1 MSKRSILTRAQAP
14 RARLGLVAFALALV
28 LGLMAGGIVLTH
40 EQSKNQILRNFHTR
54 AAGSAGFVSTYV
66 AQQGARQ
73 TLSAQRFLAGR
84 PGPSTEFESIVTSF
98 GSKNAGLLDSSGRLI
113 DLIPL
118 KPSTIGTKVAAKLP
132 QVIEAE
138 SGRVGVSGVFPSIA
152 RGASIISIAAPFPT
166 PGGRRVLAIGYPVAG
181 SVMAIFVEHATAEK
195 GHLAFLI
202 DARGNIIAASPPTV
216 AKTLQAESPAVARA
230 SAHASRG
237 GAKIHGR
244 SYTFAVAPVAGAPW
258 RLVVAA
264 PNNVLFAS
272 ITGWARWLPWIV
284 FAVIALLALVVL
296 ALFSR
301 TLTARAEALEASRL
315 KSEFVASMSH
325 EIRTPLNGI
334 VGMTQLLHDTSLDPV
349 QQEYLDA
356 LGASGDALLG
366 VINDVLDFSKIEAG
380 YLELD
385 RTDFDLRGAVEEA
398 CQMLADQAHSK
409 GLEINHWVDADVALT
424 VNGDRARLRQVLLNL
439 LSNAV
444 KFTASGEVTVRV
456 TREAGDRVHFAVS
469 DTGVGI
475 DPVQASA
482 LFDAFAQADQST
494 TRQYGG
500 TGLGLAISRQLVE
513 LMVGQIGAEACE
525 GGGSLFWFSVELPEV
540 NGVAGPAVAR
550 QDLRGLRT
558 LVVDDN
564 ASNRTI
570 LEHYLRNWD
579 LACESVD
586 RPSAAIYALER
597 ASRDGHPF
605 ELALLDFNMPQMNGV
620 ELIREIRK
628 RPALDALKTVILSSG
643 SLEQSQFEGLSV
655 SAVLKKPARQSAI
668 RDAIGDAFAGT
679 TPPAAA
685 TPRKEGAPADRGLL
699 VLIAEDNA
707 INCTVIEALLG
718 KLGLQ
723 TAVAHNGREAIE
735 MAAGHDYDAIF
746 MDCLMPEADGFEAT
760 REIRRAENGRH
771 VPIIA
776 MTALSMPGDRERCLA
791 AGMDDYL
798 SKPIRR
804 VALDAAVDRWLH
816 TDPSEQAKND

>member
-1 MSKRSILTRAQAP
+1 MSKPAILTRAQTP
-14 RARLGLVAFALALV
+14 RARLGLVALALAVV

-40 EQSKNQILRNFHTR
+40 AQSKNQILRNFDTR

-66 AQQGARQ
+66 AQQGARE

-118 KPSTIGTKVAAKLP
+118 KPAAIGTMVAAKLP
-132 QVIEAE
+132 QVVEAQ
-138 SGRVGVSGVFPSIA
+138 SGRIGVSGVFPSIA

-166 PGGRRVLAIGYPVAG
+166 ADGRRVFAIGYPVTG

-195 GHLAFLI
+195 GHVVFLI
-202 DARGNIIAASPPTV
+202 DAKGNVIAASPRTAAV
-216 AKTLQAESPAVARA
+216 TLQAGSPAVARA
-230 SAHASRG
+230 SAHASTGSASVR
-237 GAKIHGR
+237 GR
-244 SYTFAVAPVAGAPW
+244 SYRFVVAPVAGAPW

-264 PNNVLFAS
+264 PDTVLFAS
-272 ITGWARWLPWIV
+272 INGWARWLPWIV
-284 FAVIALLALVVL
+284 FGVIALLALVVL

-334 VGMTQLLHDTSLDPV
+334 VGMTQLLRDTSLDPV
-349 QQEYLDA
+349 QEEYLDA
-356 LGASGDALLG
+356 LGASGEALLG

-380 YLELD
+380 FLELD
-385 RTDFDLRGAVEEA
+385 PTDFELRGAVEEA
-398 CQMLADQAHSK
+398 CQMLAAQAHAK
-409 GLEINHWVDADVALT
+409 GLEINHWVDAEVPAT

-444 KFTASGEVTVRV
+444 KFTAAGEVTVRA
-456 TREAGDRVHFAVS
+456 TRESSDRIHFAVS

-475 DPVQASA
+475 DTAQASV

-500 TGLGLAISRQLVE
+500 TGLGLAISSQLVE
-513 LMVGQIGAEACE
+513 LMAGQIGAEARE
-525 GGGSLFWFSVELPEV
+525 GGGSLFWFSAELPEV
-540 NGVAGPAVAR
+540 DRVAEPVIAR
-550 QDLRGLRT
+550 KDLRGLRT

-570 LEHYLRNWD
+570 LEHYLRNWE

-586 RPSAAIYALER
+586 RPSAAIEALER
-597 ASRDGHPF
+597 ASREGHPF

-628 RPALDALKTVILSSG
+628 RPALDSLKTVILSSG
-643 SLEQSQFEGLSV
+643 SFERSQFEGMSV
-655 SAVLKKPARQSAI
+655 SAVLKKPARQGAI
-668 RDAIGDAFAGT
+668 RDAIAGAFAET
-679 TPPAAA
+679 APRAAA
-685 TPRKEGAPADRGLL
+685 TPPAEGAPADHGLL
-699 VLIAEDNA
+699 VLIAEDNE
-707 INCTVIEALLG
+707 INCTVIETLLG

-816 TDPSEQAKND
+816 ADPPEQAVDD